1 MNKEII
7 KLIEQRLEKGKKE
20 YNEELDVNDGRN
32 WLQEALEEQLDGMV
46 YIAAKLLQL
55 KTKNDRDVPSESAWE
70 QLLNKAQE
78 MEDYAGDAQ
87 QLSED
92 LRIYI
97 AEMGKMR
104 I

>member
-20 YNEELDVNDGRN
+20 YNEELNVYDGRD

-55 KTKNDRDVPSESAWE
+55 KKDNDKYLAPNSTMWN
-70 QLLNKAQE
+70 QLLEKAGE
-78 MEDYAGDAQ
+78 IEDYANDIQAM
-87 QLSED
+87 SED
-92 LRIYI
+92 LRNNINDI
-97 AEMGKMR
+97 S
-104 I
+104 

>member
-1 MNKEII
+1 MNKELI

-20 YNEELDVNDGRN
+20 YNEELDVNDGRD

-55 KTKNDRDVPSESAWE
+55 KKENDKYVAPNSTIWN
-70 QLLNKAQE
+70 QLLEKAKE
-78 MEDYAGDAQ
+78 IEDYANDVQ
-87 QLSED
+87 QMSED
-92 LRIYI
+92 LRIYVKDI
-97 AEMGKMR
+97 